1 MQTDAVIIGAGHNGL
16 AVAAGLAKKG
26 WQVAVIEAADRPGGA
41 VKTRA
46 ATLPGFLHDMG
57 AMNLSLFAGSA
68 FHKAHGAELA
78 SHGLAFVPAKHCFA
92 SLFPDGR
99 WLGVST
105 DLALTRARIAGF
117 SAKDAAAFENLLGQ
131 FGEDAEHI
139 FAVLGSEMRPAR
151 LARLC
156 WKIWRAK
163 GTGFLLRLLRL
174 LLQSPRQFLDSHFE
188 SPEVKACFAAW
199 GMHLDFPP
207 DQAGGALFPYLETMA
222 NQAFGMVI
230 GKNGAACMI
239 DALAGMITAH
249 GGSIEC
255 KAEVTEIITRNGRA
269 TGVRLADGRLIEARR
284 AVIANI
290 HPRHLTGRLLPAGS
304 GDAGFDKAM
313 ADFSPAPGTMMI
325 HLALNRLPDWMAA
338 ELKQF
343 AYVHLAPSMDM
354 MAKAYQQARAGLLP
368 DEPVL
373 VVGQPSV
380 LDPGRAPAGQH
391 TLWVQ
396 VRMVP
401 AEIKGDAAGRIT
413 ARDWPAAKQEMA
425 DRVLDIIENY
435 APGLRRH
442 ILGQSVVSPADLE
455 ADNRNL
461 IGGDQITGSHH
472 LAQNFLYRPAAG
484 WPGGRTPVTSLH
496 LVGAGVWPGA
506 GVGAGSAS
514 LLLDRLG

>member
-1 MQTDAVIIGAGHNGL
+1 MQADAVIIGAGHNGL

-26 WQVAVIEAADRPGGA
+26 WKVAVFEAADQPGGA
-41 VKTRA
+41 VKTRPV
-46 ATLPGFLHDMG
+46 TLPGFQHDMG

-68 FHKAHGAELA
+68 FHKTHAAELA
-78 SHGLAFVPAKHCFA
+78 EYGLGFVPAKHCFA

-117 SAKDAAAFENLLGQ
+117 SNRDAAAFEALLGQ
-131 FGEDAEHI
+131 FGAEAELI
-139 FAVLGSEMRPAR
+139 FSVLGSEMRPAR
-151 LARLC
+151 LARLG

-174 LLQSPRQFLDSHFE
+174 FLQSPRQFLDSHFE
-188 SPEVKACFAAW
+188 NPQLKACFAAW

-207 DQAGGALFPYLETMA
+207 DQSGGALFPYLETMA

-230 GKNGAACMI
+230 GKGGAACMI
-239 DALAGMITAH
+239 EALSGMITAR
-249 GGSIEC
+249 GGTIEC
-255 KAEVTEIITRNGRA
+255 GVEVTEIVTRQGKA
-269 TGVRLADGRLIEARR
+269 TGVRLADGRLVEARR

-304 GDAGFDKAM
+304 GNAEFDRTL
-313 ADFSPAPGTMMI
+313 ADFAPAPGTMML
-325 HLALNRLPDWMAA
+325 HLALDSLPNWRAA

-343 AYVHLAPSMDM
+343 AYVHLAPSMEM
-354 MAKAYQQARAGLLP
+354 MSLAYQQAKAGLLP
-368 DEPVL
+368 AEPVL
-373 VVGQPSV
+373 VVGQPTV
-380 LDPGRAPAGQH
+380 LDPGRAPAGKH
-391 TLWVQ
+391 ILWVQ

-401 AEIKGDAAGRIT
+401 ARIKGDAAGQIKST
-413 ARDWPAAKQEMA
+413 DWEEAKQEMA
-425 DRVLDIIENY
+425 ERVLELLARH
-435 APGLRRH
+435 APGLH
-442 ILGQSVVSPADLE
+442 GQILGQYVVSPADLE

-484 WPGGRTPVTSLH
+484 WPAGSTPVKGLYM
-496 LVGAGVWPGA
+496 VGAGVWPGA
-506 GVGAGSAS
+506 GVGAGSAAI
-514 LLLDRLG
+514 LLDRLS